1 MHHGT
6 SSLPVS
12 PLAAVFHSR
21 SCSRCATLE
30 FRSPLP
36 PRFFLHGPILPPPAS
51 PFEPTATAAPCF
63 MVPAL
68 PTRRATI
75 SVTPIPAIRLLL
87 LFTPTSLACHRF
99 SSTLAPT
106 KFCAMTPPASPNAP
120 APPGFPSN

>member
-21 SCSRCATLE
+21 SCSRCATLA

-51 PFEPTATAAPCF
+51 PFEPTTTAAPCF
-63 MVPAL
+63 MVQAL

-75 SVTPIPAIRLLL
+75 SVTPNPPIHSRPLPPLLSQ
-87 LFTPTSLACHRF
+87 PCHR
-99 SSTLAPT
+99 
-106 KFCAMTPPASPNAP
+106 SPSP
-120 APPGFPSN
+120 LP